1 MDINVV
7 AFSLIA
13 EAGNAKS
20 LAIQAIRHALDRD
33 FDQAAAAVDECEQSL
48 VSAHDVQTDML
59 RQEMSGQPVEV
70 NLMMVHA
77 QDHLNGA
84 LLLKD
89 LSKLLL
95 EMSHQIAALEGARE
109 Q

>member
-20 LAIQAIRHALDRD
+20 MAIQAVRNALDRD
-33 FDQAAAAVDECEQSL
+33 FDRAAAAVAACEQSL
-48 VSAHDVQTDML
+48 VAAHDVQTDML
-59 RQEMSGQPVEV
+59 RQEMSGKSVEM

-77 QDHLNGA
+77 QDHLSGA
-84 LLLKD
+84 LLFKD

-95 EMSHQIAALEGARE
+95 EMSQQIAALEGE
-109 Q
+109 SKQ

>member
-20 LAIQAIRHALDRD
+20 LAMQAIRYALDRD
-33 FDQAAAAVDECEQSL
+33 FDQAVAAVNACEESL
-48 VSAHDVQTDML
+48 VSAHDVQTGML

-84 LLLKD
+84 LLIKD

-95 EMSHQIAALEGARE
+95 EMSRQIAALEGDRG

>member
-1 MDINVV
+1 MDTNLV

-20 LAIQAIRHALDRD
+20 LAIQAINQGLNRK
-33 FDQAAAAVDECEQSL
+33 FTQAEDSIEECEQSL
-48 VSAHDVQTDML
+48 IAAHGKQTELL
-59 RQEMSGQPVEV
+59 RGEMAGQPAEV
-70 NLMMVHA
+70 TLMMVHA

-95 EMSHQIAALEGARE
+95 EMSRQIAALEGE
-109 Q
+109 KK